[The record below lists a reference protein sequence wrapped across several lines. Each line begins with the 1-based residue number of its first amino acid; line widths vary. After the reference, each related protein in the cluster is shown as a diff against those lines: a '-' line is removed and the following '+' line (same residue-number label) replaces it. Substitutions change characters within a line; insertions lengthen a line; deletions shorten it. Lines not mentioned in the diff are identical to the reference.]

1 MPPGDELD
9 PLLSAYFKAQLPAP
23 WPAFE
28 PPAPP
33 RTLLLSRPA
42 RRVVPVL
49 SSRLVLAASVAL
61 VLLGFWLLPGGTRP
75 VDGSLTLP
83 AAGPGSAS
91 KPRLL
96 EVTPARPK
104 EAPPDGDLRPEE
116 FDLLPPSR

>member
-23 WPAFE
+23 WPVFE

-33 RTLLLSRPA
+33 RTLLMSRPA
-42 RRVVPVL
+42 RRAVPAL

-61 VLLGFWLLPGGTRP
+61 VLLGFWLLPTGSRP

-83 AAGPGSAS
+83 GAGPGSAS

-104 EAPPDGDLRPEE
+104 EAPPGDNLLPEE
-116 FDLLPPSR
+116 FDRLPPPR